1 MSDYHPVT
9 AASRGLA
16 SCHAC
21 SKVQPLEHG
30 HCTRCGATLH
40 LRKPHSIQRAF
51 ALTVTAAV
59 LYIPANV
66 YPVMRS
72 ERIGGTES
80 NTILS
85 GVALFWEHHDY
96 PIAIIIFV
104 ASVLIPLL
112 KLLAVATLCL
122 ASRRCRH
129 PQAMTR
135 VYRIT
140 ELVGRWSMV
149 DVFVVAILVAV
160 VQLGSLASIVPGPA
174 AVAFTGVVIMTMLAA
189 MSFDPRLLWD
199 AAERDP
205 AKHS

>member
-1 MSDYHPVT
+1 MSSYHRDT
-9 AASRGLA
+9 AAARGLA
-16 SCHAC
+16 SCHGC
-21 SKVQPLEHG
+21 SKVQPLEQG
-30 HCTRCGATLH
+30 QCARCGATLH
-40 LRKPHSIQRAF
+40 LRKPHSVQRAF
-51 ALTVTAAV
+51 ALTVAAAI

-72 ERIGGTES
+72 ERLGGTES

-112 KLLAVATLCL
+112 KLLAIGVLCVA
-122 ASRRCRH
+122 ARRCRH
-129 PQAMTR
+129 PHAMTR

-189 MSFDPRLLWD
+189 MAFDPRLLWE
-199 AAERDP
+199 AADRDS
-205 AKHS
+205 AKPS